1 MRRTA
6 LNRWIGALPLLAA
19 AACSSTNTGEMTTP
33 PPTATATASAPPT
46 TSATAAAAAK
56 PLTPPRA
63 DASLLKRHLLF
74 GNPERAAVQLSP
86 DGKQVSY
93 LAPKDGVMN
102 VFVGPA
108 DKPAEAKA
116 VTAEKTRG
124 IRFYFWAENSEY
136 VLYLQD
142 KGGDEN
148 YHVHAVDLEKGETKD
163 LTPFEGV
170 QARVVK
176 LSPKRKDEVLLAINN
191 RDKKYHDLHSYNV
204 RTGKGTLIL
213 QNEGYSS
220 FVTDH
225 DYNPRLAQKS
235 VAGGA
240 EEVYFVEK
248 VKDAKDAKDAKKDAK
263 DAKDAKKDAPA
274 PRLFTKIPYEDA
286 LATGIVDF
294 DLSGKTLYMLDT
306 RGRDTAALMV
316 VDQKTGATKP
326 LAEDA
331 KADVNDLLVDPKTMQ
346 VQAVSSVY
354 DRRKWTA
361 IDKSIAGDLEALAK
375 VTDGDFEV
383 LSRSSD
389 DKRWAVAYTVSDG
402 PVRYYLYDRAKKKAD
417 FLFTNR
423 PELEKVKLSK
433 MVPRVLKA
441 RDGLELVSYLTVPTS
456 ADPDGDGVPDK
467 ALPMVLVVHGGPW
480 ARDFWGFN
488 SQHQWLAS
496 RGYAAL
502 SVNYRGSTGFGKKFV
517 NAANKEWAGKMHDDL
532 IDAVSWAVD
541 KKIADKAQV
550 AILGGSYGGYSTL
563 VGLTFTPE
571 TFACGVDIVGPS
583 NLLTLLNSIPPY
595 WEPLV
600 EQFTNRVGDHRTD
613 DGKKL
618 LLERSPLSRVD
629 KIQKPLLIGQGANDP
644 RVKQAESD
652 QIVTAMQAKKIPVTY
667 VLYPDEGHGFNRPE
681 NRTSF
686 YAVAETF
693 LAQCLAGP
701 YEPIGADFK
710 GSSIRVPAGADQ
722 VYGLADAIKSPAK

>member
-1 MRRTA
+1 MRTTA
-6 LNRWIGALPLLAA
+6 WHRWIGALPLMAA

-33 PPTATATASAPPT
+33 PPTATASTTAAPTASA
-46 TSATAAAAAK
+46 TASAAAK
-56 PLTPPRA
+56 PITPPRA
-63 DASLLKRHLLF
+63 DTSLVKRQTLF

-86 DGKQVSY
+86 DGKRLSY

-102 VFVGPA
+102 VYVAPA

-116 VTAEKTRG
+116 VTAEKQRG
-124 IRFYFWAENSEY
+124 IRTYFWAENSEY
-136 VLYLQD
+136 ILYMQD

-148 YHVHAVDLEKGETKD
+148 FHVNAVDIEKGGTKD
-163 LTPFEGV
+163 LTPFEGA
-170 QARVVK
+170 QARVIK
-176 LSPKRKDEVLLAINN
+176 LSPKRKDEVLVAINN
-191 RDKKYHDLHSYNV
+191 RDKKYHDLHRIDV
-204 RTGKGTLIL
+204 KTGKSELVL
-213 QNEGYSS
+213 QNDGGYSS
-220 FVTDH
+220 FVVDW
-225 DYNPRLAQKS
+225 DFNPRYATKAA
-235 VAGGA
+235 AGGA

-248 VKDAKDAKDAKKDAK
+248 PAKAKDAKDKGDKDKA
-263 DAKDAKKDAPA
+263 APPA
-274 PRLFTKIPYEDA
+274 PKLFTKIPYEDS
-286 LATGIVDF
+286 LATGILDF
-294 DLSGKTLYMLDT
+294 DLSGKTLYVLDT
-306 RGRDTAALMV
+306 RGRDTAALTV
-316 VDQKTGATKP
+316 ADQKTGATKP

-331 KADVNDLLVDPKTMQ
+331 RADIEGFLFDPKTYA
-346 VQAVSSVY
+346 VQAVASAY
-354 DRRKWTA
+354 ERQKWTA
-361 IDKSIAGDLEALAK
+361 IDKSIAADLEALAK
-375 VTDGDFEV
+375 VTDGDFDV
-383 LSRSSD
+383 LSRSND

-423 PELEKVKLSK
+423 PELEKVKLAK
-433 MVPRVLKA
+433 MLPRVIKA
-441 RDGLELVSYLTVPTS
+441 RDGLELVSYLTVPAA
-456 ADPDGDGVPDK
+456 ADPDGDGVPNK
-467 ALPMVLVVHGGPW
+467 VLPMVLSVHGGPW
-480 ARDFWGFN
+480 ARDSWGLN
-488 SQHQWLAS
+488 GTHQWLAS
-496 RGYAAL
+496 RGYVAL

-550 AILGGSYGGYSTL
+550 AIMGGSYGGYSTL
-563 VGLTFTPE
+563 VGLTFTPD

-595 WEPLV
+595 WEPLI

-613 DGKKL
+613 EGKKL

-652 QIVTAMQAKKIPVTY
+652 QIVKAMQAKNIPVTY

-686 YAVAETF
+686 FAVAETF

-701 YEPIGADFK
+701 YEPVGTDFK
-710 GSSIRVPAGADQ
+710 GSSITVPAGADQ
-722 VYGLADAIKSPAK
+722 VHGVTEALKTTAK